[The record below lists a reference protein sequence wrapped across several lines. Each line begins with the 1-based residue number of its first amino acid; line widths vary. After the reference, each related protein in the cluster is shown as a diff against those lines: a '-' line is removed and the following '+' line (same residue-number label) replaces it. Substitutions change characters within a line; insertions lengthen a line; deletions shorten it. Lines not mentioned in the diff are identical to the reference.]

1 MKTGRFFADCLLWF
15 QSIELPTYTKKR
27 RIARVKELQRKTQT
41 SDIIP
46 SLATR
51 INVHPFDTLSVCVGS
66 FDKCHM
72 TTGNPRWLDPP
83 PILIRS
89 FSFSFSFVHCLS
101 IARLPRPLRTART
114 IHTCA
119 SVHFDVAT
127 FFFPLRL
134 SGRIPL
140 STVSI
145 SCICACPFRV
155 SHLTEH
161 THTHTQI
168 GMPTMTRNGHENGV
182 EKTRTNGHHW
192 IMSIFVL
199 NYRAALVGICRV

>member
-1 MKTGRFFADCLLWF
+1 M
-15 QSIELPTYTKKR
+15 KKR
-27 RIARVKELQRKTQT
+27 TPVRYVRR
-41 SDIIP
+41 
-46 SLATR
+46 
-51 INVHPFDTLSVCVGS
+51 VCVCVES
-66 FDKCHM
+66 VDKCHM
-72 TTGNPRWLDPP
+72 TTGNPRRLDPP

-89 FSFSFSFVHCLS
+89 FSFLFSFVLCLS
-101 IARLPRPLRTART
+101 IARLPRPSPEPPRT

-127 FFFPLRL
+127 YFFPLRL
-134 SGRIPL
+134 SDRIPL

-161 THTHTQI
+161 TYTHIQI

-182 EKTRTNGHHW
+182 EKTRTNGHH
-192 IMSIFVL
+192 
-199 NYRAALVGICRV
+199 